1 MDDQVNTDSEKR
13 KASSTRSS
21 KRKKYEEVLSNLSQ
35 QVDQIQSFLFQKF
48 PSEPAPSTNQNDN
61 EEDILSIDLDANDLF
76 SDLSSEIT
84 QNESVPVPKDFSL
97 SFSTLTKEPS
107 VPKTSPEHV
116 IKLKDLQ
123 RFETDNWSDVRY
135 AEVQKNYSFTPG
147 YVDLESNDEIKPY
160 DNFPHLSHTER
171 GFAAITM
178 GLIKQNT
185 ALEKGFRSLFAWIG
199 ENEVIEMKGIKDKV
213 SEIFSE
219 GEYSK
224 ISSDILQMTCGH
236 RADLIQQ
243 RRDAVLKSVK
253 NTFLKDSLRKIPPT
267 CENLFQKQD
276 FSTLLEKNG
285 GVNKTFWPS
294 RNERDSRSKKKPNA
308 FENSN
313 QSSSK
318 QAMPAQGFQHYN
330 ALPHTTGIS
339 YGIPPAQ
346 GAYPSFQQHMH
357 APMLQAG
364 FQGYARPYRQPAQG
378 YHPYRPR
385 TSRGGLRAG
394 HPGAQSSNKPLFHDT
409 ANKNSRGRKF

>member
-76 SDLSSEIT
+76 SDFSSEIT

-135 AEVQKNYSFTPG
+135 AEVQKNYCFTPG

-219 GEYSK
+219 
-224 ISSDILQMTCGH
+224 
-236 RADLIQQ
+236 
-243 RRDAVLKSVK
+243 
-253 NTFLKDSLRKIPPT
+253 
-267 CENLFQKQD
+267 
-276 FSTLLEKNG
+276 
-285 GVNKTFWPS
+285 
-294 RNERDSRSKKKPNA
+294 
-308 FENSN
+308 
-313 QSSSK
+313 
-318 QAMPAQGFQHYN
+318 
-330 ALPHTTGIS
+330 
-339 YGIPPAQ
+339 
-346 GAYPSFQQHMH
+346 
-357 APMLQAG
+357 
-364 FQGYARPYRQPAQG
+364 
-378 YHPYRPR
+378 
-385 TSRGGLRAG
+385 
-394 HPGAQSSNKPLFHDT
+394 
-409 ANKNSRGRKF
+409 